1 MNSTVYCK
9 ICEMAFVNTDELN
22 HHIDLVHTKSL
33 LQCQSCNK
41 VFKDETEFKNH
52 MQIHFRHLDSD
63 VSGD

>member
-1 MNSTVYCK
+1 MV
-9 ICEMAFVNTDELN
+9 FVNTDELN

-52 MQIHFRHLDSD
+52 MHIHFRHLDSD